1 MQSYYEQ
8 KTRQRGRTRFNV
20 RPVVV
25 RELREEARRPV
36 NRRLR
41 FWSVATGL
49 LLLGFITLEGTAIK
63 SGIFLLVG
71 LHTFLIGMIF
81 LIVPALTADCLA
93 REKRDGTLGLLFL
106 TPLSANGI
114 VAGKLLV
121 QALRAF
127 TLWLAVLPLLT
138 IPFLSGGI
146 TWFDALSAASLEFCT
161 AIICLGAGLLVSS
174 FARERSSAFLLAYI
188 LAAVLMVLFVQ
199 AFQLMLIV
207 SWRGFRAV
215 EWDNL
220 LLGRESISLFLGVGP
235 RLGPAWGLWTSLATI
250 STLLAKIWKWLCW
263 CSPAIAILILFLIN
277 IIAAAR
283 IKRSWQD
290 KPPSR
295 LRETLF
301 NPSRRSET
309 SGAGD
314 GSGRKFEIPSLV
326 APLSRRRFRGQMRRY
341 LERNPIAWLQQYSWK
356 ARVIKW
362 CLCLVFLAFA
372 CMGASGS
379 EVARESMIVA
389 MLLTL
394 AGFYTFFGVSGFLEE
409 KRSGALELLLVTPIT
424 ANKLIFGRTWGL
436 WKQFLPAG
444 LVLGGLYASSVWQN
458 YSADGD
464 WPATMP
470 SLVAIVL
477 GGFLTLPIFA
487 TYFALRVKNLIAAA
501 VLTWIALW
509 IPVIFAAIA
518 TDPVTGSWSY
528 WNYRANHPEI
538 VLMPVMV
545 LLCNAAFAL
554 LACFLLRHSL
564 SRRLY
569 SF

>member
-1 MQSYYEQ
+1 MQDCRDQ
-8 KTRQRGRTRFNV
+8 KTPQRRRSRLNV
-20 RPVVV
+20 WPVVL
-25 RELREEARRPV
+25 RELREGARRPV

-41 FWSVATGL
+41 FWSAAIGL
-49 LLLGFITLEGTAIK
+49 LLLGLMTVDRSGV
-63 SGIFLLVG
+63 SNGIFLLVG

-81 LIVPALTADCLA
+81 LIVPALTADCIA

-127 TLWLAVLPLLT
+127 TLWLAVLPLLS

-146 TWFDALSAASLEFCT
+146 TWFDALSAASLELCT

-174 FARERSSAFLLAYI
+174 FARERNSAFLFAYVLALI
-188 LAAVLMVLFVQ
+188 LIILFAQ
-199 AFQLMLIV
+199 IFQLILIS
-207 SWRGFRAV
+207 SWRGFRLGD
-215 EWDNL
+215 WNNW
-220 LLGRESISLFLGVGP
+220 LLGRESISIFLGPIRG
-235 RLGPAWGLWTSLATI
+235 RTWGLWSSLATI
-250 STLLAKIWKWLCW
+250 STLLARIWKWLCAS
-263 CSPAIAILILFLIN
+263 SPAIAILILFLTN
-277 IIAAAR
+277 IFASAR

-295 LRETLF
+295 LRESLF
-301 NPSRRSET
+301 NPSPRSVT
-309 SGAGD
+309 SRAGNA
-314 GSGRKFEIPSLV
+314 GGRNFAVPSL
-326 APLSRRRFRGQMRRY
+326 ATPLFRRRFRRRMQRY

-356 ARVIKW
+356 ARVSKW
-362 CLCLVFLAFA
+362 CLCLVFLAIA
-372 CMGASGS
+372 CMGASAS
-379 EVARESMIVA
+379 ETTRELMTA
-389 MLLTL
+389 ALLITL
-394 AGFYTFFGVSGFLEE
+394 AGFYTFVGVSGFLEE

-424 ANKLIFGRTWGL
+424 ASKLIFGRTWGL

-444 LVLGGLYASSVWQN
+444 LVLAGLFGNSLWQKYSS
-458 YSADGD
+458 DGD
-464 WPATMP
+464 WSPVVP
-470 SLVAIVL
+470 SVISIVL

-487 TYFALRVKNLIAAA
+487 TYFALRVKNLIAAT

-509 IPVIFAAIA
+509 TPVIFAAVAIISFIGRW
-518 TDPVTGSWSY
+518 DY
-528 WNYRANHPEI
+528 WNYRSNRPEM
-538 VLMPVMV
+538 VWMPVMV

-554 LACFLLRHSL
+554 LTCFLLRHSL